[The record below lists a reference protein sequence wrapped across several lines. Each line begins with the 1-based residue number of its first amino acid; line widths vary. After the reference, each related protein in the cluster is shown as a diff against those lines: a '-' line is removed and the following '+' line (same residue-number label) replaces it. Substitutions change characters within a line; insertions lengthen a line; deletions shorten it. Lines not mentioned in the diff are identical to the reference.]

1 MLLPRGSAFA
11 ASGFVQGGFMLGDLL
26 LLVGTPRGRGG
37 VGRGNLVLD
46 GTVGACAGDQLAGA
60 DVFTRAASEVIRLT
74 DVDDIAPI
82 VTDAVLPGTGRGLC
96 ADACAGIV
104 LGRTAGLVDG
114 HMQLLSQGFC
124 LGRHGMAIWTFR
136 QLLQKRPISPAVGLK
151 GMGLPQ
157 WMHLR

>member
-1 MLLPRGSAFA
+1 MLSDF
-11 ASGFVQGGFMLGDLL
+11 L
-26 LLVGTPRGRGG
+26 LLVGTPGGRGG
-37 VGRGNLVLD
+37 VCGGDLVLD

-82 VTDAVLPGTGRGLC
+82 VTDAVLPGTGRRLRSDTG
-96 ADACAGIV
+96 AGIV
-104 LGRTAGLVDG
+104 LGGAAGLVDG
-114 HMQLLSQGFC
+114 HMQLLSQGFR
-124 LGRHGMAIWTFR
+124 LGARGITTLGSRSTGMDTWDFR
-136 QLLQKRPISPAVGLK
+136 QLLQKKPNSPAVGLK